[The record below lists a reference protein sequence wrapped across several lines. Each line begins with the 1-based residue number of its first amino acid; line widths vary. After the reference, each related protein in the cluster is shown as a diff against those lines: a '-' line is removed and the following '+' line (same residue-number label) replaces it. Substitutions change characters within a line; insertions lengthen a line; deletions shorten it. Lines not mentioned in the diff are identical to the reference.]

1 MSSFELFAAKLFPLE
16 GGFSD
21 DPNDRG
27 GATNRGVTI
36 DTWRQAGYDKDN
48 DGDIDREDIRLLS
61 VEDCMNLLRYNYW
74 DRWRGDEIRNQ
85 RVAFI
90 RNIIRNDPAQKR
102 FEKGWMNRVN
112 EFI

>member
-1 MSSFELFAAKLFPLE
+1 MSSFELFAAKFFPLE

-27 GATNRGVTI
+27 GATNRGVT
-36 DTWRQAGYDKDN
+36 
-48 DGDIDREDIRLLS
+48 
-61 VEDCMNLLRYNYW
+61 
-74 DRWRGDEIRNQ
+74 
-85 RVAFI
+85 F
-90 RNIIRNDPAQKR
+90 RNIIRNDPTQKR

>member
-1 MSSFELFAAKLFPLE
+1 FLIPKLISMSSFELFAANLFPLE

-27 GATNRGVTI
+27 GATNRGVT
-36 DTWRQAGYDKDN
+36 
-48 DGDIDREDIRLLS
+48 
-61 VEDCMNLLRYNYW
+61 
-74 DRWRGDEIRNQ
+74 
-85 RVAFI
+85 F
-90 RNIIRNDPAQKR
+90 RNIIRNDPTQKR